1 MLKLAPFSV
10 AKRLYVLVAL
20 PLVALVVA
28 GGWYWDSQA
37 SAKAQAVPPA
47 PPIPVTTALAGRSD
61 VPTYLMGLGTVQA
74 FNTVTVTTRVD
85 GALQSINFA
94 EGQEVKKGD
103 VLAQIDPRVYQAA
116 LAQAVAIKTKDMAQ
130 RANAKVDLQ
139 RYTTL
144 APQNYTSKQILDTQK
159 ALVSQLEAQ
168 VNIDQAAID
177 LAATNL
183 DYTAIKSPIDGRA
196 GIRLVDA
203 GNNLVASANTGIVVL
218 TQMQPISVIFT
229 LPEEYLADITKG
241 AAAGPL
247 SVVAL
252 SRDGKTELDR
262 GTMAVVD
269 NQILQ
274 STGTI
279 KLKATFPNETGA
291 LWPGQFVNAQL
302 LVETR
307 RNVVTIPSAAVQKG
321 PNGTYAFVVN
331 PDSTVAMQP
340 INVGQFDAGQAI
352 IQSGVQAGDRVVT
365 SGQYRLQQGSPIQI
379 AQPAAVSTSSDQAA
393 VPGETP

>member
-1 MLKLAPFSV
+1 
-10 AKRLYVLVAL
+10 
-20 PLVALVVA
+20 
-28 GGWYWDSQA
+28 
-37 SAKAQAVPPA
+37 
-47 PPIPVTTALAGRSD
+47 
-61 VPTYLMGLGTVQA
+61 
-74 FNTVTVTTRVD
+74 
-85 GALQSINFA
+85 
-94 EGQEVKKGD
+94 
-103 VLAQIDPRVYQAA
+103 
-116 LAQAVAIKTKDMAQ
+116 
-130 RANAKVDLQ
+130 
-139 RYTTL
+139 
-144 APQNYTSKQILDTQK
+144 
-159 ALVSQLEAQ
+159 
-168 VNIDQAAID
+168 
-177 LAATNL
+177 
-183 DYTAIKSPIDGRA
+183 
-196 GIRLVDA
+196 
-203 GNNLVASANTGIVVL
+203 
-218 TQMQPISVIFT
+218 MQPISVIFT

-307 RNVVTIPSAAVQKG
+307 RNVTTIPSAAVQKG
-321 PNGTYAFVVN
+321 PNGTYAFVVK

-340 INVGQFDAGQAI
+340 INVGQFDAGQAV

-365 SGQYRLQQGSPIQI
+365 SGQYRLQQGSPVQI
-379 AQPAAVSTSSDQAA
+379 AQPAAASASSDQAA